1 MITQTKSVVHRKVAA
16 LDFRVHVSSYF
27 LFQVLA
33 VYGFQTASIQPMESI
48 ASKTVA
54 SHLSAKHVSAAAMSF
69 TGSSQA

>member
-1 MITQTKSVVHRKVAA
+1 MTIQTKSVVHRKVAA
-16 LDFRVHVSSYF
+16 LDFRESSYF

-48 ASKTVA
+48 GSKTVA